1 MGATEGG
8 GHDPLWTRVAWL
20 LPAALLAAVIAA
32 PHTPLHVAWSW
43 VPSLG
48 IEAAFHFDGLNRLF
62 LLLITGIGTL
72 VFFYAP
78 GYLHG
83 HRDLGR
89 LITLLTAF
97 MLAMIGAVS
106 ADSML
111 LLFVFWEATSVLS
124 FLLVGFGH
132 DRKESRDSALQ
143 ALLVTGTGGL
153 ILLGGILLIQIAAP
167 GLRLSDLPSIS
178 PALRDDPRFAF
189 GVLLVAAG
197 CMTKSAQFPF
207 HFWLPGAMAAPTPV
221 SAYLHSATMVKL
233 GVYLLARFDEAMG
246 GVTAWSSGLVII
258 GTLTAVWGSVQALR
272 ERDLKRILAWSTV
285 SSLGTMTLLIGLP
298 NERGALALVA
308 FVLAHA
314 MYKAALFFVAGNVDH
329 ATGTRIIDRLRG
341 LRRVMP
347 WTATAAAIA
356 GLSMAG
362 LPSTFGFVAKEA
374 ITTAKKMSD
383 TLWFV
388 GGASLF
394 VSAIGV
400 AVAAVAAIRIFSGAA
415 SDDSGKDA
423 RDGGLRLVLPPL
435 LPAIAGVVLGFRP
448 AFIEPLLL
456 ESARMIT
463 PGLRAVD
470 LDLSTEWTARLGGVG
485 LVLVLGATFY
495 AAWDRLHSGLER
507 FRWLERVGPASH
519 YGRALAALK
528 QIAGVVT
535 RTLQHGRLGVYL
547 AVTASAAIVAVLP
560 WLLRVRIALP
570 ASEGTDASGVL
581 IGCAVI
587 VAGAGLAASARDT
600 LQRLLGAGAVGV
612 GSAIIFLFC
621 GAPDLAF
628 TQLAVETVFVVVAA
642 VALRRYQP
650 LQTPQTGV
658 PGRVAVGA
666 GFGALLTALMIA
678 IASRPLDPTLANYFL
693 THSVPD
699 AHGRNVVNVIIVDF
713 RGLDTLGEISV
724 VLLTALA
731 AWPLI
736 PLLKG
741 RSAR

>member
-1 MGATEGG
+1 MGATTGS

-20 LPAALLAAVIAA
+20 LPAALLAAVVVA
-32 PHTPLHVAWSW
+32 PHAPLHLAWPW

-48 IEAAFHFDGLNRLF
+48 VEVAFHFDGLNRLF

-72 VFFYAP
+72 VFLYAP
-78 GYLHG
+78 GYLRG

-89 LITLLTAF
+89 LMALLTAF

-132 DRKESRDSALQ
+132 DRQESRDSALQ
-143 ALLVTGTGGL
+143 ALLVTAGGGL
-153 ILLGGILLIQIAAP
+153 ALLGGILLIQTAAP
-167 GLRLSDLPSIS
+167 GLRLSDLPGLD
-178 PALRDDPRFAF
+178 PALRDDPRFGF
-189 GVLLVAAG
+189 GVLLVVVG

-246 GVTAWSSGLVII
+246 GSAAWSSGLVIV
-258 GTLTAVWGSVQALR
+258 GTLTSVWGSLQALR

-285 SSLGTMTLLIGLP
+285 SSLGTMTLLVGLP

-314 MYKAALFFVAGNVDH
+314 MYKAALFFVAGNIDH

-341 LRRVMP
+341 LRRAMP
-347 WTATAAAIA
+347 WTAAAATIA
-356 GLSMAG
+356 ALSMAG

-400 AVAAVAAIRIFSGAA
+400 AVAAVAAIRIFSGAP
-415 SDDSGKDA
+415 SGDGGKRA
-423 RDGGLRLVLPPL
+423 HDGGLRLVLPPL
-435 LPAIAGVVLGFRP
+435 LPAVAGVVLGFRP

-456 ESARMIT
+456 ESARMIA
-463 PGLRAVD
+463 PVLRTVD
-470 LDLSTEWTARLGGVG
+470 LDLSTEWRARLGGIA
-485 LVLVLGATFY
+485 LVLALGAAFY
-495 AAWDRLHSGLER
+495 ATWDYLHSVLER
-507 FRWLERVGPASH
+507 LRWLDRVGPASH
-519 YGRALAALK
+519 YGRGLSVLK
-528 QIAGVVT
+528 RTASWVT
-535 RTLQHGRLGVYL
+535 RSLQHGRLGAYL
-547 AVTASAAIVAVLP
+547 AVTAAAAVLAVLP
-560 WLLRVRIALP
+560 WLLRVPLALP
-570 ASEGTDASGVL
+570 ATQGPGATGV
-581 IGCAVI
+581 IAGSAVI
-587 VAGAGLAASARDT
+587 VAGAALAATARDT
-600 LQRLLGAGAVGV
+600 LQRLLGAGAVGI
-612 GSAIIFLFC
+612 GSAIVFLFC

-650 LQTPQTGV
+650 MGAQKTGTPA
-658 PGRVAVGA
+658 RAAIAVA
-666 GFGALLTALMIA
+666 FGALIAVLMIA
-678 IASRPLDPTLANYFL
+678 IASRPLDPTLADFFL
-693 THSVPD
+693 TSSVPR

-724 VLLTALA
+724 VLLAALA

-736 PLLKG
+736 KG
-741 RSAR
+741 RRS